1 MQIQFI
7 DVIGAPGWEKF
18 LGGKTSTMQFT
29 SEEVQKLKRQQK
41 QLCQPAPAPP
51 PKPRTS
57 ASGLLE
63 SSFDD
68 PVPTSS
74 EVILSPKNIGLHSKS
89 TPSLEQQNSCPHPQ
103 LSPRS
108 TASEPQQKTSS
119 GGRWKNSLDSLN
131 RPPVSSSN
139 TSSCEDGIPRGYI
152 AAPSSVTQPTM

>member
-1 MQIQFI
+1 
-7 DVIGAPGWEKF
+7 
-18 LGGKTSTMQFT
+18 MQFT
-29 SEEVQKLKRQQK
+29 SEEVQKLKSRQQK
-41 QLCQPAPAPP
+41 LQICQAAPAPP

-63 SSFDD
+63 SSFDLD

-74 EVILSPKNIGLHSKS
+74 EVVPILSPKNIGLHSKS
-89 TPSLEQQNSCPHPQ
+89 TPSLEQQPVPQ

-119 GGRWKNSLDSLN
+119 GGNRWKNSLDSLN

-139 TSSCEDGIPRGYI
+139 PSCEDGIPRGYI
-152 AAPSSVTQPTM
+152 AAPSSVTQPPM

>member
-1 MQIQFI
+1 
-7 DVIGAPGWEKF
+7 

-63 SSFDD
+63 SSFDLE
-68 PVPTSS
+68 PVPAYSD
-74 EVILSPKNIGLHSKS
+74 EAIIMSPKNPIGSLHSKS
-89 TPSLEQQNSCPHPQ
+89 TPSLELQQNSCPHPQ

-119 GGRWKNSLDSLN
+119 NSSSGGRWKNSLDSLN
-131 RPPVSSSN
+131 RPQVSSSN
-139 TSSCEDGIPRGYI
+139 PSSTESFREDGIPRGFI
-152 AAPSSVTQPTM
+152 AAPSSVTQPPM